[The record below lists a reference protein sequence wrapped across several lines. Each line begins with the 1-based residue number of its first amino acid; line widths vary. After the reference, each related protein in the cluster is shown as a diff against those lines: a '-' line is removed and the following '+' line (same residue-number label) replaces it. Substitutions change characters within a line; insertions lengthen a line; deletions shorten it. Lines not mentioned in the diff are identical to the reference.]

1 MTDTIRIYVETV
13 GPGRFNAR
21 FASPDGEVLV
31 TSSREPA
38 LAAARALIGRGFSP
52 ASILEMWDSERPY
65 ARLRGVLDVMAGQT
79 VIEASAGSGLRFGKY
94 VAPPSASQSCMPSPK
109 IGIQGPPATPVAP
122 DADGPVRENPESDA
136 DLSGEAS
143 P

>member
-21 FASPDGEVLV
+21 LGSPDGEVLV

-38 LAAARALIGRGFSP
+38 LAAARVLIGRGFDP
-52 ASILEMWDSERPY
+52 AATLEMWDRERPY
-65 ARLRGVLDVMAGQT
+65 PRLRGVLDVMAGQT
-79 VIEASAGSGLRFGKY
+79 VIEAAAGSGLRFGKY

-109 IGIQGPPATPVAP
+109 IGIPHLPATSIAP
-122 DADGPVRENPESDA
+122 DADEPVRETSDSEP
-136 DLSGEAS
+136 DLPGEAAS
-143 P
+143 